1 MFAPRIA
8 FLDLETT
15 GMSPAR
21 ERITEVGLVL
31 VDDGQVVEEFSQLVH
46 PGCPIPPE
54 ITYLTGISND
64 MVRDAPPF
72 GAIAP
77 LLQDKLRGR
86 LIVAHNARFDY
97 GFLKAEFARLE
108 LPFVTKPLCT
118 VRLSRAL
125 YPQASG
131 HGLDAIIARF
141 DLDRS
146 GVNDGQRHRA
156 LGDAR
161 LLWQLTQKLYAR
173 LPAHTIADAVKTLMK
188 RASIPPH
195 LSPSLLDDV
204 PSAPGVYMFYGLN
217 AHPLY
222 IGKSIALKGRI
233 AAHFYDVKSE
243 RELRLIQET
252 QRIEH
257 IETAGD
263 LSACVLEAQLIG
275 ERMPA
280 HNIALRRKANAV
292 MLRIDVNGKPVFAK
306 LSAWSTAQL
315 AGSDEPW
322 FGPFGTRAS
331 ARAHLLALCREHAL
345 CAKTLGLERGTPG
358 LACFA
363 RQMRKCLGACES
375 HETLAEHRTRVH
387 AALAPHAFA
396 PWPFAGAIALIE
408 RNPARFTEDW
418 VVADQWCVLGLVK
431 THAAA
436 HALAQSAPRVLDA
449 ALYGLLKSALDAAL
463 AGQREGVDIQAVG

>member
-31 VDDGQVVEEFSQLVH
+31 VDQGVVTEEWSQLIN
-46 PGCPIPPE
+46 PRQSIPPE

-64 MVRDAPPF
+64 MVRDVPAF
-72 GAIAP
+72 EDVAP
-77 LLQDKLRGR
+77 LLQEKLAGR

-108 LPFVTKPLCT
+108 QSFHTKPLCT

-125 YPQASG
+125 YPQAQG

-141 DLDRS
+141 GLDVS
-146 GVNDGQRHRA
+146 QRHRA

-173 LPAHTIADAVKTLMK
+173 LPAGQIQDAVKAVMK

-195 LSPSLLDDV
+195 LSSALLDEI
-204 PSAPGVYMFYGLN
+204 PNAPGVYLFYGLN

-222 IGKSIALKGRI
+222 IGKSITLKNRI
-233 AAHFYDVKSE
+233 AAHFYDVRSE

-257 IETAGD
+257 VETAGD
-263 LSACVLEAQLIG
+263 ISACVLEAQLIK
-275 ERMPA
+275 ERLPA
-280 HNIALRRKANAV
+280 HNIAMRRKENAV
-292 MLRIDVNGKPVFAK
+292 MLRFDAQGKPLYEKVINWQPPQA
-306 LSAWSTAQL
+306 AQH
-315 AGSDEPW
+315 AW
-322 FGPFGTRAS
+322 FGPFGSRAS
-331 ARAHLLALCREHAL
+331 ARASLLALCGEHAL
-345 CAKTLGLERGTPG
+345 CAKTLGLERAAKGLVGTR
-358 LACFA
+358 CFA
-363 RQMRKCLGACES
+363 RQMRKCMGACEGVEDIAS
-375 HETLAEHRTRVH
+375 HTARVLD
-387 AALAPHAFA
+387 ALHPRRLE
-396 PWPFAGAIALIE
+396 PWPYAGAIAIVE
-408 RNPARFTEDW
+408 HHPARFVQDW
-418 VVADQWCVLGLVK
+418 IVADQWCVLGSVK

-436 HALAQSAPRVLDA
+436 AELAAACASTPRVLDA
-449 ALYGLLKSALDAAL
+449 DIYAVLRSALTRQSERL
-463 AGQREGVDIQAVG
+463 HVQPIG

>member
-1 MFAPRIA
+1 MLAPRIA

-31 VDDGQVVEEFSQLVH
+31 VDDGQVVEEYSQLVH
-46 PGCPIPPE
+46 PEQPIPPE
-54 ITYLTGISND
+54 ITYLTGITND

-72 GAIAP
+72 AAIAL
-77 LLQDKLRGR
+77 LLQDKLQGR

-97 GFLKAEFARLE
+97 GFLKAEFARLD
-108 LPFVTKPLCT
+108 LPFITKPLCT

-141 DLDRS
+141 DLDVS
-146 GVNDGQRHRA
+146 QRHRA

-173 LPAHTIADAVKTLMK
+173 LPAQTIAGAVKTLMK
-188 RASIPPH
+188 RASMPPH
-195 LSPSLLDDV
+195 LSPTLLDEI
-204 PSAPGVYMFYGLN
+204 PNAPGVYLFYGLN

-222 IGKSIALKGRI
+222 IGKSITLKSRI

-263 LSACVLEAQLIG
+263 VSACVLEAQLIS

-280 HNIALRRKANAV
+280 HNVALRRKANAV
-292 MLRIDVNGKPVFAK
+292 MLKIDAPCKPVFEK
-306 LSAWSTAQL
+306 LQAWSSGKLVHDA
-315 AGSDEPW
+315 W
-322 FGPFGTRAS
+322 FGPFASRAGARAS
-331 ARAHLLALCREHAL
+331 LLALCREHAL
-345 CAKTLGLERGTPG
+345 CAKTLGLERGSQGTQG
-358 LACFA
+358 LPCFA
-363 RQMRKCLGACES
+363 RQMHKCLGACEGLES
-375 HETLAEHRTRVH
+375 LDAHRVRTQ
-387 AALAPHAFA
+387 AALAALQMP
-396 PWPFAGAIALIE
+396 PWSFAGAVALIE

-418 VVADQWCVLGLVK
+418 IVTDQWCVLGLVK
-431 THAAA
+431 THDAALT
-436 HALAQSAPRVLDA
+436 LARTAPRMLDA
-449 ALYGLLKSALDAAL
+449 ALYGVLKSALA
-463 AGQREGVDIQAVG
+463 REGQGLHIQPIG

>member
-1 MFAPRIA
+1 MFAANIA

-31 VDDGQVVEEFSQLVH
+31 VDDGQVVEEWSQLVH
-46 PGCPIPPE
+46 PGCAIPPE

-64 MVRDAPPF
+64 MVRNAPPF
-72 GAIAP
+72 AAIAP
-77 LLQDKLRGR
+77 LLQEKLQGR

-108 LPFVTKPLCT
+108 LPFIARPLCT

-141 DLDRS
+141 DLD
-146 GVNDGQRHRA
+146 VTQRHRA

-173 LPAHTIADAVKTLMK
+173 LPEGTIAGAVKTLMK
-188 RASIPPH
+188 RASMPPH
-195 LSPSLLDDV
+195 LSPTLLDDI
-204 PSAPGVYMFYGLN
+204 PNAPGVYLLYGLN
-217 AHPLY
+217 THPLY
-222 IGKSIALKGRI
+222 IGKSITLKSRI

-263 LSACVLEAQLIG
+263 VSACVLEAQLIG
-275 ERMPA
+275 ARMPA
-280 HNIALRRKANAV
+280 HNIALRRKANAIV
-292 MLRIDVNGKPVFAK
+292 LKIDALCKPVFEK
-306 LSAWSTAQL
+306 LSAWSPGKL
-315 AGSDEPW
+315 LDNNW
-322 FGPFGTRAS
+322 YGPFASRAGARAS
-331 ARAHLLALCREHAL
+331 LLALCREHAL
-345 CAKTLGLERGTPG
+345 CAKTLGLERGSKGTQHLP
-358 LACFA
+358 CFA
-363 RQMRKCLGACES
+363 RQMHKCLGACEGLES
-375 HETLAEHRTRVH
+375 LDAHRVRTH
-387 AALAPHAFA
+387 TALAALHIP
-396 PWPFAGAIALIE
+396 PWPFAGAAALIE

-418 VVADQWCVLGLVK
+418 IVADQWCVLGLVK
-431 THAAA
+431 THDA
-436 HALAQSAPRVLDA
+436 ALALARSAPRVLDA
-449 ALYGLLKSALDAAL
+449 ALYGVLKSALA
-463 AGQREGVDIQAVG
+463 RESQGLDIQPIG

>member
-1 MFAPRIA
+1 MFAPSIA

-31 VDDGQVVEEFSQLVH
+31 VDEGVVTEEWSQLIN
-46 PGCPIPPE
+46 PQQSIPPE

-64 MVRDAPPF
+64 MVRAAPRF
-72 GAIAP
+72 EEIAP
-77 LLQDKLRGR
+77 LLQEKLAGR

-108 LPFVTKPLCT
+108 QSFHTKPLCT

-125 YPQASG
+125 YPQAEG

-141 DLDRS
+141 GLDVS
-146 GVNDGQRHRA
+146 QRHRA

-173 LPAHTIADAVKTLMK
+173 LPAGQIEDAVKTVMK

-195 LSPSLLDDV
+195 LSSALLDEI
-204 PSAPGVYMFYGLN
+204 PNAPGVYMFYGLN

-222 IGKSIALKGRI
+222 IGKSITLKSRI
-233 AAHFYDVKSE
+233 AAHFYDVRSE

-263 LSACVLEAQLIG
+263 ISACVLEAQLIKK
-275 ERMPA
+275 RLPA

-292 MLRIDVNGKPVFAK
+292 MLRIDAQGKPLYAK
-306 LSAWSTAQL
+306 LTDWQPHTAQH
-315 AGSDEPW
+315 EW
-322 FGPFGTRAS
+322 FGPFGSRAS
-331 ARAHLLALCREHAL
+331 ARASLLALCAEHAL
-345 CAKTLGLERGTPG
+345 CAKTLGLERAAKGLTGTP
-358 LACFA
+358 CFA
-363 RQMRKCLGACES
+363 RQMRKCMGACEKVEDVAS
-375 HETLAEHRTRVH
+375 HTARVLD
-387 AALAPHAFA
+387 ALQPRHLP
-396 PWPFAGAIALIE
+396 PWPYAGAVAIVEHNA
-408 RNPARFTEDW
+408 ARFAQDW
-418 VVADQWCVLGLVK
+418 IVADQWCVLGCVK

-436 HALAQSAPRVLDA
+436 VELAAACATTPRVLDA
-449 ALYGLLKSALDAAL
+449 DVYAVLKSALARQSECL
-463 AGQREGVDIQAVG
+463 HIQSVG